1 MFFVL
6 GTLVIRASQRLATR
20 EPTARVIFVTDIN
33 FKSSVCRDVE
43 SGRSTAC
50 LSESASRNSFADMR
64 SGLAKHLGTKYDAA
78 VKDVSV
84 RMQAAKPG
92 QPCTP

>member
-1 MFFVL
+1 M
-6 GTLVIRASQRLATR
+6 I
-20 EPTARVIFVTDIN
+20 IVTDFN

-43 SGRSTAC
+43 GGRSTAC
-50 LSESASRNSFADMR
+50 LSESASWNSLTDMG

-84 RMQAAKPG
+84 RTQAAKLG